1 MNALIYR
8 YLAFEAKRA
17 EREKLARAFTSSDSS
32 TSRIAEGLIQLIQQ
46 LPTITAAIDL
56 EGNCVAR
63 SQGWVRSRLSL
74 EILESALGD
83 TWPKVQAGEAH
94 RLRELRLE
102 FAEDEQWIN
111 LEAVP
116 WRDARGA
123 IVGALISAVI
133 VTPYV
138 RQRAASERK
147 VSRQKTDLAALERS
161 NEELSEFSYIA
172 SHDLNAPLRAIRNL
186 ADWAMEDSQG
196 EMPEAS
202 AAHLTLLRER
212 VDRMQRLLNDL
223 LDYSRVTDLRDE
235 VEQIDASALVREL
248 FEVVQNQPEIRL
260 EGETELPII
269 QGPKAVLA
277 LVFRNLLDNALKHHD
292 QTVGRVTV
300 ASSRDTEGLIISI
313 SDDGPGI
320 KPEHHE
326 AIFRPFHRLEG
337 SNREGSGMGLA
348 IVRRTLERY
357 GGKVWIESTPGRG
370 TSFFFRWPDF

>member
-8 YLAFEAKRA
+8 YLAFEAKSA
-17 EREKLARAFTSSDSS
+17 ERGKLARAFTSSDSS
-32 TSRIAEGLIQLIQQ
+32 APMSADGIVQLIQQ
-46 LPTITAAIDL
+46 LPTITAALDL
-56 EGNCVAR
+56 EGNYVSR

-74 EILESALGD
+74 EALVSALGD
-83 TWPKVQAGEAH
+83 VWPKVQAGQTH
-94 RLRELRLE
+94 RFEELKLE
-102 FAEDEQWIN
+102 LAEEEQWAN
-111 LEAVP
+111 LEVVP

-123 IVGALISAVI
+123 IVGALISVVF
-133 VTPYV
+133 VTQYV
-138 RQRAASERK
+138 RQRAAREREA
-147 VSRQKTDLAALERS
+147 RRLKTDLTALKRS

-186 ADWAMEDSQG
+186 ADWAIEDAQG
-196 EMPEAS
+196 QMPEDS

-223 LDYSRVTDLRDE
+223 LDYSRVTNLKAE
-235 VEQIDASALVREL
+235 VEDIEASALVREL
-248 FEVVQNQPEIRL
+248 FEVVQNHQEIRL
-260 EGETELPII
+260 EGETELPVIR
-269 QGPKAVLA
+269 GPKAVLA
-277 LVFRNLLDNALKHHD
+277 LVFRNLLDNALKHHH
-292 QTVGRVTV
+292 QTEGRVTV

-326 AIFRPFHRLEG
+326 AIFKPFHRLEG

-357 GGKVWIESTPGRG
+357 GGKVWIESTPGPG